1 MYSRMITSSDGD
13 VEDIYAEYVTPTLL
27 MLTQVPE
34 ETLASPV
41 TLYVSISQLRGLMAL
56 HTTTTALAA

>member
-1 MYSRMITSSDGD
+1 MSEQIITSSDGD